1 MTQPALPQQLLIAQA
16 AGLVNTEKAFP
27 LGAPPIPLAATLLS
41 IASALPM
48 TGWPVPGQA
57 GLPFPTLPAPLGT
70 TPTVVAAFAPQAPR
84 GLLYNQYRPEDI
96 LARRTGLG

>member
-1 MTQPALPQQLLIAQA
+1 MTQPVLPQQLLIAQA

-27 LGAPPIPLAATLLS
+27 LGAPPIPLAATLLN

-48 TGWPVPGQA
+48 TGWPVPGAA

-70 TPTVVAAFAPQAPR
+70 TSTVVAAFAPQAPR
-84 GLLYNQYRPEDI
+84 APQYSQQLP
-96 LARRTGLG
+96 ARRTGLG